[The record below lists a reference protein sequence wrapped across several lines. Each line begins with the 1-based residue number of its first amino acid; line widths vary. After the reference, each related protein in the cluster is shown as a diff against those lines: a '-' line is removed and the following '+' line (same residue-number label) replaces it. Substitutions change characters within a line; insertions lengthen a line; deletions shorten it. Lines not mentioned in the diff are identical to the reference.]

1 MTYREAVARI
11 TGLRGGEL
19 AGMRPGLDRI
29 EALLEAIGNPERSM
43 TLAQIAGTNGK
54 GSVSAMLA
62 AILQA
67 AGRRVGLYSSPHLV
81 DLRERIRVD
90 GRPIPETD
98 LADGVEA
105 LGTLIARL
113 DATMFEALTALA
125 LDHFAREGV
134 EVAVL
139 EVGLGGRLDS
149 TTVGRP
155 AVEVI
160 TSIDYDH
167 QAYLGSTLEAIA
179 GEKAAI
185 IRSGIAISARQEPA
199 AEAVLARRA
208 ADAGVPLFVE
218 GQDFRVRVRRASLDG
233 QWLDLE
239 GPGWRIDDVRCA
251 LLGVFQPGNALLAAA
266 AARVL
271 GADDTAIRA
280 GLGAARWPGR
290 FQLIRRFPP
299 VILDGAH
306 NPAGARALAAS
317 LSAYFPG
324 ERITFVIGTSDDKD
338 KAGIL
343 TALLPLAARVVFA
356 AADNPRA
363 AAAESLA
370 SLARALPAGRD
381 VPIQTAPSP
390 PEALQMAVAGSRTTT
405 VCVAGSLFLIGE
417 ILVQATENTD
427 IFSLSASPG

>member
-11 TGLRGGEL
+11 TGLRGGEI

-29 EALLEAIGNPERSM
+29 EALLSAIGNPERSM
-43 TLAQIAGTNGK
+43 ILAQIAGTNGK

-62 AILQA
+62 AIVRA
-67 AGRRVGLYSSPHLV
+67 TGRRVGLYSSPHLV
-81 DLRERIRVD
+81 DLRERIQVD
-90 GRPIPETD
+90 GRLIPEAD
-98 LADGVEA
+98 LADGVDA

-125 LDHFAREGV
+125 LDHFAHEGV

-167 QAYLGSTLEAIA
+167 QAYLGTTLEAIA

-185 IRSGIAISARQEPA
+185 IRSGVAISARQEPA
-199 AEAVLARRA
+199 AEVVVARRA
-208 ADAGVPLFVE
+208 AEAGIPLLVE
-218 GQDFRVRVRRASLDG
+218 GRDLRVRVRRASLHG
-233 QWLDLE
+233 QWLDLD

-251 LLGVFQPGNALLAAA
+251 LLGVFQPGNALLAAT

-271 GADDTAIRA
+271 GADDAAIRR
-280 GLGAARWPGR
+280 GLGATSWPGR
-290 FQLIRRFPP
+290 FQLIRRSPH
-299 VILDGAH
+299 VIVDGAH

-317 LSAYFPG
+317 LKTYVPG
-324 ERITFVIGTSDDKD
+324 ERVTFVIGTSDDKD

-343 TALLPLAARVVFA
+343 DALLPLARRVIFV
-356 AADNPRA
+356 AADHPRSA
-363 AAAESLA
+363 SAA
-370 SLARALPAGRD
+370 SLAALARRLSIGEVVLVEAAATPA
-381 VPIQTAPSP
+381 
-390 PEALQMAVAGSRTTT
+390 EALRMAVADPQTTT

-417 ILVQATENTD
+417 ILAQATENTD
-427 IFSLSASPG
+427 IFSRGLAPG

>member
-11 TGLRGGEL
+11 TGLRGGEI

-29 EALLEAIGNPERSM
+29 EALLSAIGNPERSM

-62 AILQA
+62 AIVQA
-67 AGRRVGLYSSPHLV
+67 TGRRVGLYSSPHLV
-81 DLRERIRVD
+81 DLRERIQVD
-90 GRPIPETD
+90 GRLIPEAD
-98 LADGVEA
+98 VADGVDA

-125 LDHFAREGV
+125 LDHFAHEGV

-160 TSIDYDH
+160 TSLDYDH
-167 QAYLGSTLEAIA
+167 QAYLGTTLEAIA

-199 AEAVLARRA
+199 AEAVVARRA
-208 ADAGVPLFVE
+208 AEAGIPLLVE
-218 GQDFRVRVRRASLDG
+218 GRDLRVRVRRASLDG

-251 LLGVFQPGNALLAAA
+251 LLGVFQPGNALLAAT

-271 GADDTAIRA
+271 GADDAAIRR
-280 GLGAARWPGR
+280 GLGATSWPGR
-290 FQLIRRFPP
+290 FQLIRRSPP
-299 VILDGAH
+299 VIVDGAH

-317 LSAYFPG
+317 LKTYVPG
-324 ERITFVIGTSDDKD
+324 ERVTFVIGTSDDKD

-343 TALLPLAARVVFA
+343 DALLPLARRVIFV
-356 AADNPRA
+356 AADHPRSA
-363 AAAESLA
+363 SAESLA
-370 SLARALPAGRD
+370 ALARRLPLGEGVA
-381 VPIQTAPSP
+381 VETAPSP
-390 PEALQMAVAGSRTTT
+390 PEALRMAVADPQTTT
-405 VCVAGSLFLIGE
+405 VCIAGSLFLIGD
-417 ILVQATENTD
+417 ILAQATENTD
-427 IFSLSASPG
+427 IFSRGVAPG

>member
-11 TGLRGGEL
+11 TGLRGGEM

-29 EALLEAIGNPERSM
+29 EALLAAIGSPERAM
-43 TLAQIAGTNGK
+43 TLVQIAGTNGK
-54 GSVSAMLA
+54 GSVAAMLA

-67 AGRRVGLYSSPHLV
+67 AGRRVGLYTSPHLA

-90 GRPIPETD
+90 GRPIPEAD

-105 LGTLIARL
+105 LGTLVARL

-125 LDHFAREGV
+125 FDHFARESV

-155 AVEVI
+155 AVQVI

-167 QAYLGSTLEAIA
+167 QAYLGTTLEAIA

-199 AEAVLARRA
+199 AEIVLARRA
-208 ADAGVPLFVE
+208 ALAGVPLLVE
-218 GQDFRVRVRRASLDG
+218 GHDLRVRVRGASLDG

-239 GPGWRIDDVRCA
+239 GPGWRLNDVRCGM
-251 LLGVFQPGNALLAAA
+251 LGVFQPGNALLAAA

-271 GADDTAIRA
+271 GADDTAIRT
-280 GLGAARWPGR
+280 GLGLARWPGR
-290 FQLIRRFPP
+290 FQLIRRAPP
-299 VILDGAH
+299 VIVDGAH
-306 NPAGARALAAS
+306 NPGGARALAAS
-317 LSAYFPG
+317 LEAYFPKQ
-324 ERITFVIGTSDDKD
+324 RVTFVIGTSEDKD

-343 TALLPLAARVVFA
+343 AALLPLAGRVIFT
-356 AADNPRA
+356 AADNQRA
-363 AAAESLA
+363 ASAA
-370 SLARALPAGRD
+370 SLAELAHSLLGGLDIQVETAASPAEALRMA
-381 VPIQTAPSP
+381 ISAPS
-390 PEALQMAVAGSRTTT
+390 TTT
-405 VCVAGSLFLIGE
+405 VCVAGSLFLIAE
-417 ILVQATENTD
+417 ILVQATENID
-427 IFSLSASPG
+427 IFSQRAAPG

>member
-29 EALLEAIGNPERSM
+29 EALLEAIGSPERAM
-43 TLAQIAGTNGK
+43 TLAQIGGTNGK

-62 AILQA
+62 AILRS

-90 GRPIPETD
+90 GRPISEAD

-125 LDHFAREGV
+125 LDHFARESV
-134 EVAVL
+134 QVAVL

-167 QAYLGSTLEAIA
+167 EAYLGTTLEAIA

-208 ADAGVPLFVE
+208 AEAGVPLFVE
-218 GQDFRVRVRRASLDG
+218 GQDLRVRVRRASLDG

-271 GADDTAIRA
+271 GADDAAIRA
-280 GLGAARWPGR
+280 GLGAAQWPGR
-290 FQLIRRFPP
+290 FQLIRRSPT
-299 VILDGAH
+299 VIVDGAH

-317 LSAYFPG
+317 LAAYFPG
-324 ERITFVIGTSDDKD
+324 EPVTFVIGTSDDKD

-343 TALLPLAARVVFA
+343 AALLPLAARVVFA

-363 AAAESLA
+363 APAESLA
-370 SLARALPAGRD
+370 DLARGLPAGRSI
-381 VPIQTAPSP
+381 PIQTAASP
-390 PEALQMAVAGSRTTT
+390 AEALRMAVAGPGTTT

-417 ILVQATENTD
+417 ILTQATENTD
-427 IFSLSASPG
+427 IFSQSVSPG

>member
-11 TGLRGGEL
+11 TGLRGGEM

-29 EALLEAIGNPERSM
+29 EALLAAIGNPERSM
-43 TLAQIAGTNGK
+43 TLAQVAGTNGK

-62 AILQA
+62 AMVLA
-67 AGRRVGLYSSPHLV
+67 TGRRVGLYSSPHLV
-81 DLRERIRVD
+81 DLRERIQVD
-90 GRPIPETD
+90 GRPIPEAD
-98 LADGVEA
+98 LADGVDA

-125 LDHFAREGV
+125 VDHFAREAV

-139 EVGLGGRLDS
+139 ELDLVERLDS

-185 IRSGIAISARQEPA
+185 IRSGVAISARQEPA
-199 AEAVLARRA
+199 AEAVVARRA
-208 ADAGVPLFVE
+208 SEAGIPLLVE
-218 GQDFRVRVRRASLDG
+218 GRDLSVRVRHASLDG

-266 AARVL
+266 AARAL
-271 GADDTAIRA
+271 GADDRAIRR
-280 GLGAARWPGR
+280 GLGATNWPGR
-290 FQLIRRFPP
+290 FQFIRRTPP
-299 VILDGAH
+299 VIVDGAH
-306 NPAGARALAAS
+306 NPGGARALAAS
-317 LSAYFPG
+317 LKAYLPG
-324 ERITFVIGTSDDKD
+324 QRVTFVIGTSEDKD

-343 TALLPLAARVVFA
+343 DPLLALARRMIFVAADHPRSASAASLTALARRLSPGEEVLVEA
-356 AADNPRA
+356 AANPA
-363 AAAESLA
+363 
-370 SLARALPAGRD
+370 
-381 VPIQTAPSP
+381 
-390 PEALQMAVAGSRTTT
+390 EALRMAVADPQTTT
-405 VCVAGSLFLIGE
+405 VCIAGSLFLIGE
-417 ILVQATENTD
+417 ILAQATENTD
-427 IFSLSASPG
+427 IFSRGVAPG

>member
-29 EALLEAIGNPERSM
+29 EALLDAIGNPERSM

-167 QAYLGSTLEAIA
+167 QAYLGSRSRPSRGRRRPSSAAASRSRPGRSRRPKPSLPA
-179 GEKAAI
+179 GPP
-185 IRSGIAISARQEPA
+185 RPA
-199 AEAVLARRA
+199 CR
-208 ADAGVPLFVE
+208 FSW
-218 GQDFRVRVRRASLDG
+218 RVRIFASACGARSLDG

-239 GPGWRIDDVRCA
+239 GPGWRHR
-251 LLGVFQPGNALLAAA
+251 
-266 AARVL
+266 
-271 GADDTAIRA
+271 
-280 GLGAARWPGR
+280 
-290 FQLIRRFPP
+290 
-299 VILDGAH
+299 
-306 NPAGARALAAS
+306 
-317 LSAYFPG
+317 
-324 ERITFVIGTSDDKD
+324 
-338 KAGIL
+338 
-343 TALLPLAARVVFA
+343 
-356 AADNPRA
+356 
-363 AAAESLA
+363 
-370 SLARALPAGRD
+370 
-381 VPIQTAPSP
+381 
-390 PEALQMAVAGSRTTT
+390 
-405 VCVAGSLFLIGE
+405 
-417 ILVQATENTD
+417 
-427 IFSLSASPG
+427 

>member
-19 AGMRPGLDRI
+19 AGMRPGLERI
-29 EALLEAIGNPERSM
+29 EALLAAIGNPERAL
-43 TLAQIAGTNGK
+43 TLAQVAGTNGK

-62 AILQA
+62 SILQA
-67 AGRRVGLYSSPHLV
+67 AGRKVGLYSSPHLV

-90 GRPIPETD
+90 GRPIAEGD

-105 LGTLIARL
+105 LGTLMARL

-125 LDHFAREGV
+125 LDHFVSEGV
-134 EVAVL
+134 ELAVL

-167 QAYLGSTLEAIA
+167 QAYLGTTLEAIA

-185 IRSGIAISARQEPA
+185 IRSGVAISARQEPA
-199 AEAVLARRA
+199 VEAVLARRA
-208 ADAGVPLFVE
+208 AETGVPMLVE
-218 GQDFRVRVRRASLDG
+218 GHDLLVRVRRASLEG

-239 GPGWRIDDVRCA
+239 GPGWRIDNVRCA

-271 GADDTAIRA
+271 GADDAAIRR
-280 GLGAARWPGR
+280 GLDRARWPGR
-290 FQLIRRFPP
+290 FQLLRRSPP
-299 VILDGAH
+299 VIVDGAH

-317 LSAYFPG
+317 LTACFPS
-324 ERITFVIGTSDDKD
+324 ERITFVIGTSEDKD
-338 KAGIL
+338 QPGIL
-343 TALLPLAARVVFA
+343 SAFLPLARRIIFA
-356 AADNPRA
+356 AADHPRA
-363 AAAESLA
+363 TDPGALVEVARRLKGGESIPL
-370 SLARALPAGRD
+370 G
-381 VPIQTAPSP
+381 TAPSP
-390 PEALQMAVAGSRTTT
+390 SEALQMAVSEPSTTT
-405 VCVAGSLFLIGE
+405 VCVAGSLFFVGA
-417 ILVQATENTD
+417 ILAQATENTD
-427 IFSLSASPG
+427 IFSLDVAPH

>member
-11 TGLRGGEL
+11 TGLRGGEI

-29 EALLEAIGNPERSM
+29 EALLSAIGNPERSM
-43 TLAQIAGTNGK
+43 ILAQIAGTNGK

-62 AILQA
+62 AIVRA
-67 AGRRVGLYSSPHLV
+67 TGRRVGLYSSPHLV
-81 DLRERIRVD
+81 DLRERIQVD
-90 GRPIPETD
+90 GRLIPEAD
-98 LADGVEA
+98 LADGVDA

-125 LDHFAREGV
+125 LDHFAHEGV

-167 QAYLGSTLEAIA
+167 QAYLGTTLEAIA

-185 IRSGIAISARQEPA
+185 IRSGVAISARQEPA
-199 AEAVLARRA
+199 AEVVVARRA
-208 ADAGVPLFVE
+208 AEAGIPLLVE
-218 GQDFRVRVRRASLDG
+218 GHDLRVRVRRASLDG

-251 LLGVFQPGNALLAAA
+251 LLGVFQPGNALLAAT

-271 GADDTAIRA
+271 GADDAAIRR
-280 GLGAARWPGR
+280 GLGATSWPGR
-290 FQLIRRFPP
+290 FQLIRRSPH
-299 VILDGAH
+299 VIVDGAH

-317 LSAYFPG
+317 LKTYVPG
-324 ERITFVIGTSDDKD
+324 ERVTFVIGTSDDKD

-343 TALLPLAARVVFA
+343 DALLPLARRVIFV
-356 AADNPRA
+356 AADHPRSA
-363 AAAESLA
+363 SAEALDA
-370 SLARALPAGRD
+370 LARRLPSGEG
-381 VPIQTAPSP
+381 VPVETAPCP
-390 PEALQMAVAGSRTTT
+390 PEALRMAVADPQTTT

-417 ILVQATENTD
+417 ILAQATENTD
-427 IFSLSASPG
+427 IFSRGLAPG

>member
-11 TGLRGGEL
+11 TGLRGGEI

-29 EALLEAIGNPERSM
+29 EALLSAIGNPERSM

-62 AILQA
+62 AIVQA
-67 AGRRVGLYSSPHLV
+67 TGRRVGLYSSPHLV
-81 DLRERIRVD
+81 DLRERIQVD
-90 GRPIPETD
+90 GRPIPEAD
-98 LADGVEA
+98 VADGVDA

-125 LDHFAREGV
+125 LDHFAHEGV

-160 TSIDYDH
+160 TSLDYDH
-167 QAYLGSTLEAIA
+167 QAYLGTTLEAIA

-199 AEAVLARRA
+199 AEAVVARRA
-208 ADAGVPLFVE
+208 AEAGIPLLVE
-218 GQDFRVRVRRASLDG
+218 GRDLRVRVRRASLDG

-251 LLGVFQPGNALLAAA
+251 LLGVFQPGNALLAAT

-271 GADDTAIRA
+271 GADDAAIRR
-280 GLGAARWPGR
+280 GLGATSWPGR
-290 FQLIRRFPP
+290 FQLIRRSPP
-299 VILDGAH
+299 VIVDGAH

-317 LSAYFPG
+317 LKTYVPG
-324 ERITFVIGTSDDKD
+324 ERVTFVIGTSDDKD

-343 TALLPLAARVVFA
+343 DALLPLARRVIFV
-356 AADNPRA
+356 AADHPRSA
-363 AAAESLA
+363 SAESLA
-370 SLARALPAGRD
+370 ALARRLSAGEG
-381 VPIQTAPSP
+381 VPIETAPSP
-390 PEALQMAVAGSRTTT
+390 SEALQMAVADPQTTT
-405 VCVAGSLFLIGE
+405 VCIAGSLFVIGE
-417 ILVQATENTD
+417 ILAQATENTD
-427 IFSLSASPG
+427 IFSRDVPPG